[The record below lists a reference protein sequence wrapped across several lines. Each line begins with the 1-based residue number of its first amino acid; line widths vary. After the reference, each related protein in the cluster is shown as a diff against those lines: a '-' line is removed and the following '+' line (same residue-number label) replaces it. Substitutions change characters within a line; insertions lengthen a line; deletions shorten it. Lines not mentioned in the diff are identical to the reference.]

1 MCRLHLSGAPLTRF
15 TIKQIADALGAEAV
29 GNTGLMISSVQEP
42 QNAKPDQLALAME
55 PCYAEPLAAGQA
67 QAAILWDGAD
77 WQALGL
83 KAAIFAPRSRYVLS
97 GVTRV
102 FEHAPDIP
110 EGIHPTAVIDPAAKL
125 GRNPSIGPFV
135 VIGAGT
141 VIGDN
146 ARIASHVSI
155 GRDAQIGN
163 NATIYQGTHIG
174 ARVRIGNDFYAQ
186 QGAAIGVDGFSY
198 VTPKPGAVEEARA
211 TGQITSA
218 SQTAGFA
225 RINSLG
231 SVILGDRVE
240 VGANS
245 TIDRGTIANTT
256 IGDGTKL
263 DNLVHVG
270 HNVSVGQNCLLCGQ
284 VGVAGSTKIGD
295 RVVLGGQVGVADHLT
310 IGSDVIA
317 AGKSGI
323 SSNVP
328 SGRLMMGN
336 PAMKM
341 DLNIESYKALRRLPR
356 LVAKVARLEKTVFK
370 SDENE

>member
-1 MCRLHLSGAPLTRF
+1 MARF
-15 TIKQIADALGAEAV
+15 TIKQIASELGAEAV
-29 GNTGLMISSVQEP
+29 GDTALQVVSVAEP
-42 QNAKPDQLALAME
+42 ANAQADQLALAME
-55 PCYAEPLAAGQA
+55 PSYAEPLQAGNA
-67 QAAILWDGAD
+67 QAAILWEGAD

-110 EGIHPTAVIDPAAKL
+110 DGIHPTALIDPSAQIGDNA
-125 GRNPSIGPFV
+125 SVGPFV
-135 VIGAGT
+135 VVGAGAVIGA
-141 VIGDN
+141 N
-146 ARIASHVSI
+146 ARIASHVSV
-155 GRDAQIGN
+155 GRDARIGD
-163 NATIYQGTHIG
+163 NATIYQGVHIG
-174 ARVRIGNDFYAQ
+174 ARVVIGDSFYAQ

-211 TGQITSA
+211 TGQITQA
-218 SQTAGFA
+218 SQTEGFA

-231 SVILGDRVE
+231 SVVLGDRVE
-240 VGANS
+240 VGANA
-245 TIDRGTIANTT
+245 TIDRGTIANTV

-295 RVVLGGQVGVADHLT
+295 RVVLGGQVGVADHIT

-370 SDENE
+370 SDETG